1 MKNENFLNVNGFLDY
16 IVSDEGYIINQRTG
30 KIVHASPDSCGYMT
44 VHLYK
49 DGKWYTKRLHRLVI
63 DTFSTPPNDASWQVN
78 HINGNKR
85 DNRVENLEWCTQKE
99 NIHHAFKTGLAHKQ
113 EPNTGPLCKEILV
126 YFPNDTQAIFPSTM
140 EIERRLN
147 IPHSVVSKYA
157 TTGKEYKGMYFRYVK
172 TSND

>member
-1 MKNENFLNVNGFLDY
+1 MKNYRIE
-16 IVSDEGYIINQRTG
+16 
-30 KIVHASPDSCGYMT
+30 
-44 VHLYK
+44 K
-49 DGKWYTKRLHRLVI
+49 DGRIYSLRRNKYLIPKLNHDGYLRIQIWDKGKCSFVAIHRLVAQEYI
-63 DTFSTPPNDASWQVN
+63 PNPENKPFVN

-99 NIHHAFKTGLAHKQ
+99 NIHHAFKTGLSHKQ

>member
-1 MKNENFLNVNGFLDY
+1 MKNYRIE
-16 IVSDEGYIINQRTG
+16 
-30 KIVHASPDSCGYMT
+30 
-44 VHLYK
+44 K
-49 DGKWYTKRLHRLVI
+49 DGRIYSLRRNKYLIPKLNHDGYLRIQIWDKGKCSFVAIHRLVAQEYI
-63 DTFSTPPNDASWQVN
+63 PNPENKPFVN

-126 YFPNDTQAIFPSTM
+126 HFPNDTQAIFPSTM

>member
-1 MKNENFLNVNGFLDY
+1 MKNYRIE
-16 IVSDEGYIINQRTG
+16 
-30 KIVHASPDSCGYMT
+30 
-44 VHLYK
+44 K
-49 DGKWYTKRLHRLVI
+49 DGRIYSLRRNKYLIPKLNHDGYLRIQIWDKGKCSFVAIHRLVAQEYI
-63 DTFSTPPNDASWQVN
+63 PNPENKPFVN

-140 EIERRLN
+140 EIERCLS

-157 TTGKEYKGMYFRYVK
+157 TTGKEYKGMYFRYAK

>member
-1 MKNENFLNVNGFLDY
+1 MKNYRIE
-16 IVSDEGYIINQRTG
+16 
-30 KIVHASPDSCGYMT
+30 
-44 VHLYK
+44 K
-49 DGKWYTKRLHRLVI
+49 DGRIYSLRRNKYLIPKLNHDGYLRIQIWDKGKCSFVAIHRLVAQEYI
-63 DTFSTPPNDASWQVN
+63 PNPENKPFVN

-157 TTGKEYKGMYFRYVK
+157 TTGKEYKGMYFRYAK

>member
-1 MKNENFLNVNGFLDY
+1 MKNYRIE
-16 IVSDEGYIINQRTG
+16 
-30 KIVHASPDSCGYMT
+30 
-44 VHLYK
+44 K
-49 DGKWYTKRLHRLVI
+49 DGRIYSLRRNKYLIPKLNHDGYLRIQIWDKGKCSFVAIHRLVAQEYI
-63 DTFSTPPNDASWQVN
+63 PNPENKPFVN

-126 YFPNDTQAIFPSTM
+126 YFPNDTQVIFPSTM

>member
-1 MKNENFLNVNGFLDY
+1 MKNYRIE
-16 IVSDEGYIINQRTG
+16 
-30 KIVHASPDSCGYMT
+30 
-44 VHLYK
+44 K
-49 DGKWYTKRLHRLVI
+49 DGRIYSLRRNKYLIPKLNHDGYLRIQIWDKGKCSFVAIHRLVAQEYI
-63 DTFSTPPNDASWQVN
+63 PNPENKPFVN

-140 EIERRLN
+140 DIERRLN

>member
-1 MKNENFLNVNGFLDY
+1 MKNYRIE
-16 IVSDEGYIINQRTG
+16 
-30 KIVHASPDSCGYMT
+30 
-44 VHLYK
+44 K
-49 DGKWYTKRLHRLVI
+49 DGRIYSLRRNKYLIPKLNHDGYLRIQIWDKGKCSFVAIHRLVAQEYI
-63 DTFSTPPNDASWQVN
+63 PNPENKPFVN

>member
-1 MKNENFLNVNGFLDY
+1 M
-16 IVSDEGYIINQRTG
+16 SDEGYIINQRTG

-85 DNRVENLEWCTQKE
+85 DNRLINLEYVTPSE
-99 NIHHAFKTGLAHKQ
+99 NMYHAYANGLNHWVGYNERPVRIIETGEVFKS
-113 EPNTGPLCKEILV
+113 
-126 YFPNDTQAIFPSTM
+126 QAECARAIGGSQAN
-140 EIERRLN
+140 INACLSGRRTKHLGYRYE
-147 IPHSVVSKYA
+147 YA
-157 TTGKEYKGMYFRYVK
+157 
-172 TSND
+172 D

>member
-1 MKNENFLNVNGFLDY
+1 MKNYRVE
-16 IVSDEGYIINQRTG
+16 
-30 KIVHASPDSCGYMT
+30 
-44 VHLYK
+44 K
-49 DGKWYTKRLHRLVI
+49 DGRIYSLRRNKYLIPKLNHDGYLRIQIWDKGKCSFVAIHRLVAQEYI
-63 DTFSTPPNDASWQVN
+63 PNPENKPFVN
-78 HINGNKR
+78 HINGNKQ

>member
-85 DNRVENLEWCTQKE
+85 DNRLINLEYVTPSE
-99 NIHHAFKTGLAHKQ
+99 NMYHAYANGLNHWVGYNERPVRIIETGEVFKYQAECARAIGGSQANINACLA
-113 EPNTGPLCKEILV
+113 G
-126 YFPNDTQAIFPSTM
+126 
-140 EIERRLN
+140 RRTKHLGYRYE
-147 IPHSVVSKYA
+147 YA
-157 TTGKEYKGMYFRYVK
+157 
-172 TSND
+172 D

>member
-1 MKNENFLNVNGFLDY
+1 MKKYRIE
-16 IVSDEGYIINQRTG
+16 
-30 KIVHASPDSCGYMT
+30 
-44 VHLYK
+44 K
-49 DGKWYTKRLHRLVI
+49 DGRIYSLRRNKYLIPKVNHDGYLRIQIWDKGKCSFVAIHRLVAQEYI
-63 DTFSTPPNDASWQVN
+63 PNPENKPFVN
-78 HINGNKR
+78 HINGNKQ

-99 NIHHAFKTGLAHKQ
+99 NIHHAFETGLAHRQ
-113 EPNTGPLCKEILV
+113 EPNTGPLCKKILV

-157 TTGKEYKGMYFRYVK
+157 TTGKEYKGMHFRYVK

>member
-1 MKNENFLNVNGFLDY
+1 MKNYRIE
-16 IVSDEGYIINQRTG
+16 
-30 KIVHASPDSCGYMT
+30 
-44 VHLYK
+44 K
-49 DGKWYTKRLHRLVI
+49 DGRIYSLRRNKYLIPKLNHDGYLRIQIWDKGKCSFVAIHRLVAQEYI
-63 DTFSTPPNDASWQVN
+63 PNPENKPFVN

-147 IPHSVVSKYA
+147 IPHGVVSKYA
-157 TTGKEYKGMYFRYVK
+157 TTGKEYKGMYFRYAK